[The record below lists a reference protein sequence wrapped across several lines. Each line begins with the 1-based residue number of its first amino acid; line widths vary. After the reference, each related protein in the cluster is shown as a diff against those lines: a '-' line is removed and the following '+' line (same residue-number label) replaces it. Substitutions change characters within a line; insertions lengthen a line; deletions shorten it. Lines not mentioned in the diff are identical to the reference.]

1 MTDFTIKKQEEEE
14 ALKEADRMREEV
26 RRTQAAQQIEQQRM
40 YKNEMKNSYKSILD
54 GQMNQQR
61 MHKEIELQEK
71 ATIAQVARQRQE
83 MQRQ

>member
-54 GQMNQQR
+54 GQMSQ
-61 MHKEIELQEK
+61 
-71 ATIAQVARQRQE
+71 
-83 MQRQ
+83 

>member
-54 GQMNQQR
+54 GQMNQ
-61 MHKEIELQEK
+61 
-71 ATIAQVARQRQE
+71 
-83 MQRQ
+83 